1 MSTTTISALADNKT
15 TGLPDV
21 LARGTRVTAP
31 DIAVLGLYL
40 VVTMGIALWSMLRHH
55 QSSASS
61 YFLAGRNMHWV
72 LVGGSL
78 FSSNI
83 GSEHFVGLA
92 GSGAATGIA
101 VAGFE
106 WNAIFMI
113 FLLGWLFVP
122 VYLASGVYTVPEYLH
137 KRFNSLRLRV
147 YATLL
152 ALLMYVLTKISV
164 DVYAGALFIQQSL
177 DWNLFLSV
185 AVLIIITGFIT
196 LTGGLWAVMVMDTM
210 QTVLMVIGALVVA
223 IRSFHVIGGIDSLF
237 EKYPQAIT
245 TIGNRSIVQQCGK
258 PPSDALHMIRGPETA
273 DFPWPG
279 FGGILIASLWYWCAD
294 QVIVQR
300 CLAAESLS
308 HAKGGC
314 VVTMFLKILPMF
326 LMVMP
331 GMISRVLNPDTVGCA
346 DPVICQQVCESQSGC
361 SNTAYPQL
369 VLGLMPAGL
378 RGLMLSVM
386 VAALMSSLTSVFNS
400 SSTIFTMDVW
410 RNMGK
415 DASQKELMIVGR
427 VTVIV
432 MVVVSIAWIPFVKGA
447 QGAQLF
453 IYIQNISGHITPS
466 MAAIFLLAILW
477 TRTTEQGAFWGAM
490 FGTAVGII
498 RLILDFVYPKPTCPT
513 VDTRPAVIKLH
524 FLYFNIIL
532 FVSVGIITVVVS
544 LFTEP
549 LSEQSIARLTWWTR
563 HSTVEYLQE
572 SAEAGDT
579 DSEAPSPPMELS
591 ALNGTGHSKS
601 STSQDTSEIG
611 NANQPTVAIRTDVNV
626 VKNDGPWYRRLWRA
640 MLGLEES
647 TTSREGKPSNKHVLN
662 ETRRDQIMLNIAA
675 ATACVT
681 VSILWIYYR

>member
-1 MSTTTISALADNKT
+1 MCF
-15 TGLPDV
+15 
-21 LARGTRVTAP
+21 
-31 DIAVLGLYL
+31 
-40 VVTMGIALWSMLRHH
+40 
-55 QSSASS
+55 Q
-61 YFLAGRNMHWV
+61 
-72 LVGGSL
+72 
-78 FSSNI
+78 
-83 GSEHFVGLA
+83 
-92 GSGAATGIA
+92 
-101 VAGFE
+101 
-106 WNAIFMI
+106 
-113 FLLGWLFVP
+113 
-122 VYLASGVYTVPEYLH
+122 VYTAPEYLYI
-137 KRFNSLRLRV
+137 RFNSRRLRV
-147 YATLL
+147 YATVLS
-152 ALLMYVLTKISV
+152 LLMYVLTKISV

-185 AVLIIITGFIT
+185 AVLIIITGFFT
-196 LTGGLWAVMVMDTM
+196 LTGGLRAVMVMDTM

-223 IRSFHVIGGIDSLF
+223 IRSFHVIGGVEGLF
-237 EKYPQAIT
+237 EKYPRAIA
-245 TIGNRSIVQQCGK
+245 TIGNQSVVEKCGK

-279 FGGILIASLWYWCAD
+279 FGGIFIASIWYWCTD

-326 LMVMP
+326 LIVMP
-331 GMISRVLNPDTVGCA
+331 GMISRVLNPDIVGCA
-346 DPVICQQVCESQSGC
+346 DPIICQQVCESQSGC

-410 RNMGK
+410 RNIRK

-427 VTVIV
+427 ITVLV
-432 MVVVSIAWIPFVKGA
+432 MVAVSIAWIPFVKGA

-453 IYIQNISGHITPS
+453 IYIQFISGRITPT

-490 FGTAVGII
+490 CGTAVGMI

-513 VDTRPAVIKLH
+513 VDTRPDVIKLH

-532 FVSVGIITVVVS
+532 FVGVGIVTIVVS

-572 SAEAGDT
+572 NPEGPDT
-579 DSEAPSPPMELS
+579 EAPSPPMELS
-591 ALNGTGHSKS
+591 ALNGTGPSKS
-601 STSQDTSEIG
+601 RISQETSEIG
-611 NANQPTVAIRTDVNV
+611 
-626 VKNDGPWYRRLWRA
+626 PWYKQLWRA

-647 TTSREGKPSNKHVLN
+647 RTSEENQPDDKHVLH
-662 ETRRDQIMLNIAA
+662 ETRRDQIILNIAA
-675 ATACVT
+675 VTACVT

>member
-1 MSTTTISALADNKT
+1 MPTATISALADSNS

-31 DIAVLGLYL
+31 DIAVLVLYL
-40 VVTMGIALWSMLRHH
+40 IVTVGIALWSMLKHH

-61 YFLAGRNMHWV
+61 YFLAGRNMNWV

-101 VAGFE
+101 IAGFE
-106 WNAIFMI
+106 WNSIFII

-122 VYLASGVYTVPEYLH
+122 VYLAAGVYTVPEYLH
-137 KRFNSLRLRV
+137 KRFKSRRLRV
-147 YATLL
+147 YATVLS
-152 ALLMYVLTKISV
+152 LLMYILTKISV
-164 DVYAGALFIQQSL
+164 DVYAGALFIQQAL

-185 AVLIIITGFIT
+185 AVLIIITGFFT
-196 LTGGLWAVMVMDTM
+196 LTGGLRAVMMMDTM
-210 QTVLMVIGALVVA
+210 QTVLMVIGAFVVT
-223 IRSFHVIGGIDSLF
+223 IRSFHVVGGMEGLY

-245 TIGNRSIVQQCGK
+245 TVGNHTVLEKCGK

-279 FGGILIASLWYWCAD
+279 FAGIFIASVWYWCTD

-314 VVTMFLKILPMF
+314 VVTMFLKMLPMF
-326 LMVMP
+326 LIVMP
-331 GMISRVLNPDTVGCA
+331 GMISRVLYPDIVGCA
-346 DPVICQQVCESQSGC
+346 DPIICQQVCESQSGC

-410 RNMGK
+410 RNIRR

-427 VTVIV
+427 VTVLV
-432 MVVVSIAWIPFVKGA
+432 MVLVSIAWIPFVKGA

-453 IYIQNISGHITPS
+453 IYIQFMSGSITPA
-466 MAAIFLLAILW
+466 MAATFLLAILW
-477 TRTTEQGAFWGAM
+477 TRTTEQGAFWGVM
-490 FGTAVGII
+490 FGTTVGII

-513 VDTRPAVIKLH
+513 VDTRPEIVKLH
-524 FLYFNIIL
+524 FLYFNLIL
-532 FVSVGIITVVVS
+532 FVSAGIFTVVVS

-563 HSTVEYLQE
+563 HSTVEYLE
-572 SAEAGDT
+572 ENPD
-579 DSEAPSPPMELS
+579 DSTETTSPSPPLELS
-591 ALNGTGHSKS
+591 RLNGTGLSDS
-601 STSQDTSEIG
+601 SIAQEMSESG
-611 NANQPTVAIRTDVNV
+611 NVNQPTVAKRTDVNILT
-626 VKNDGPWYRRLWRA
+626 NGPWYKRLWRA

-647 TTSREGKPSNKHVLN
+647 QTSKEHQPSNKHVLH
-662 ETRRDQIMLNIAA
+662 ETRRDQIILNIAA
-675 ATACVT
+675 VTACVT
-681 VSILWIYYR
+681 VTILWIYFR

>member
-1 MSTTTISALADNKT
+1 MSSTTMSAQAGNNSS
-15 TGLPDV
+15 GPPDV

-31 DIAVLGLYL
+31 DIAVVVLYL
-40 VVTMGIALWSMLRHH
+40 VVTVGIALWSMLKHH
-55 QSSASS
+55 QSSAQS
-61 YFLAGRNMHWV
+61 YFLAGRNMNWV

-83 GSEHFVGLA
+83 GSEHFIGLA

-101 VAGFE
+101 VAGYE
-106 WNAIFMI
+106 WNSIFI
-113 FLLGWLFVP
+113 IALLGWLFVP
-122 VYLASGVYTVPEYLH
+122 VYLASGVYTAPEYLYR
-137 KRFNSLRLRV
+137 RFNSRRLRV
-147 YATLL
+147 YATVLS
-152 ALLMYVLTKISV
+152 LLMYVLTKISV

-185 AVLIIITGFIT
+185 AVLIIITGFFT
-196 LTGGLWAVMVMDTM
+196 LTGGLRAVMVMDTM

-223 IRSFHVIGGIDSLF
+223 IRSFHVIGGIDGLF
-237 EKYPQAIT
+237 EKYPRAIT
-245 TIGNRSIVQQCGK
+245 TIGNQSVVQTCGK

-279 FGGILIASLWYWCAD
+279 FGGIFIASIWYWCTD

-326 LMVMP
+326 LIVMP
-331 GMISRVLNPDTVGCA
+331 GMISRILNPDTVGCA
-346 DPVICQQVCESQSGC
+346 DPIICQQVCESQSGC

-369 VLGLMPAGL
+369 VLGLMPAGQRSHLLVRGHTSWSEVTLSGL

-410 RNMGK
+410 RNLRK
-415 DASQKELMIVGR
+415 DASQKELMVVGR
-427 VTVIV
+427 ITVLV
-432 MVVVSIAWIPFVKGA
+432 MVAVSIAWIPFVKGA

-453 IYIQNISGHITPS
+453 IYIQFISGRITPT

-490 FGTAVGII
+490 CGTAVGLI

-513 VDTRPAVIKLH
+513 VDTRPDVIKLH

-532 FVSVGIITVVVS
+532 FVGVGIVTIVVS

-572 SAEAGDT
+572 NPETPDT
-579 DSEAPSPPMELS
+579 EAPSPPMELS
-591 ALNGTGHSKS
+591 ALNETGPSKS
-601 STSQDTSEIG
+601 SISQETSEIG
-611 NANQPTVAIRTDVNV
+611 
-626 VKNDGPWYRRLWRA
+626 PWYKRLWRA

-647 TTSREGKPSNKHVLN
+647 KRSTETQPGDKHVLH
-662 ETRRDQIMLNIAA
+662 ETRRDQIILNIAA

-681 VSILWIYYR
+681 VTILWIIYR